1 MPSVQKGLHV
11 GGKAF
16 LVQKLKKG
24 SQEGE
29 QGSTREAVVGG
40 RGNVETLPGS
50 GGGPH
55 RDE

>member
-1 MPSVQKGLHV
+1 MPSVQKGLHIE
-11 GGKAF
+11 GKAF

-40 RGNVETLPGS
+40 RGNIETLPGS